1 MGEILGK
8 GSVEEPL
15 NRSIKPHMITI
26 EDIPQ
31 ILEISKF
38 FWGKRGIYKT
48 SSLEK
53 VINQHLSFAYKLR
66 GKLIAFC
73 LMCNKENTN
82 IVNVFLIC
90 VKKEYQGKHFGK
102 SLLSYCIK
110 NCQNHNYKN
119 FELHVSTTNV
129 AALVVYKKLGFVVKS
144 FNKNYYRDD
153 NPKNNDAFYMTL
165 NL

>member
-8 GSVEEPL
+8 GSVEESL
-15 NRSIKPHMITI
+15 NKSIKPLMITI

-31 ILEISKF
+31 ILEISQS
-38 FWGKRGIYKT
+38 FWGKKGIYKS

-53 VINQHLSFAYKLR
+53 VINQHLSFAYKIR

-73 LMCNKENTN
+73 LMYYKENTN
-82 IVNVFLIC
+82 IVTVFLIC

-102 SLLSYCIK
+102 SLLSHCIK
-110 NCQNHNYKN
+110 NCQNHNFKN
-119 FELHVSTTNV
+119 FDLHVSTTNV
-129 AALVVYKKLGFVVKS
+129 AAFAVYKKLGFVVKS
-144 FNKNYYRDD
+144 FINNYYRDD